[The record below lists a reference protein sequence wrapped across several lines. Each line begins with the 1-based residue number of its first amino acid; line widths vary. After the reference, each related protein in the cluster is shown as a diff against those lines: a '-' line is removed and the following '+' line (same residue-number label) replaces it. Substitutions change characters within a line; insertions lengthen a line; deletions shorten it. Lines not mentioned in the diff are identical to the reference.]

1 MGGWI
6 ADFLAWARTEAG
18 LSPHTLDAYGRDLAD
33 FERHLDR
40 MRVHGKRLRA
50 RHLSE
55 YLDALRRA
63 GRSEATLAR
72 RLACLRSFF
81 RFLAADGAI
90 ADDPSLAVEAPR
102 RWRTLP
108 RVPAVDEVA
117 ALLDG
122 IARTSPRGRRD
133 RALFETLYATGARV
147 GELLG
152 AERRDFN
159 AELALLRLR
168 GKGGKERVVPV
179 PSPAGQALA
188 AHAADRPGAGPEAPL
203 VASLRGRRLTRDRV
217 LRLLRVYARAAG
229 LRVIP
234 SPHGLRHA
242 FATHLLEGKADL
254 RAVQELLGHASVA
267 TTQIYTHVEQ
277 DRLKSI
283 HARYHP
289 RA

>member
-1 MGGWI
+1 MDGWI

-18 LSPHTLDAYGRDLAD
+18 MSPHTLDAYARDLAD
-33 FERHLDR
+33 FARHLER
-40 MRVHGKRLRA
+40 ARVRGKRLRPC
-50 RHLSE
+50 HLRG

-63 GRSEATLAR
+63 GRSEATVAR

-108 RVPAVDEVA
+108 RVPAAEEVA

-122 IARTSPRGRRD
+122 IAQETPRGRRD
-133 RALFETLYATGARV
+133 RALFELLYATGARV

-159 AELALLRLR
+159 GELGLLRLR

-179 PSPAGQALA
+179 PGPAGRALA
-188 AHAADRPGAGPEAPL
+188 AHAADRLAAGSEEPL
-203 VASLRGRRLTRDRV
+203 VASLRGRPLTRDRV
-217 LRLLRVYARAAG
+217 LRLLRIYARDAG
-229 LRVIP
+229 LRTIP

-242 FATHLLEGKADL
+242 FATHLLEGRADL

-267 TTQIYTHVEQ
+267 TTQLYTHVEQ